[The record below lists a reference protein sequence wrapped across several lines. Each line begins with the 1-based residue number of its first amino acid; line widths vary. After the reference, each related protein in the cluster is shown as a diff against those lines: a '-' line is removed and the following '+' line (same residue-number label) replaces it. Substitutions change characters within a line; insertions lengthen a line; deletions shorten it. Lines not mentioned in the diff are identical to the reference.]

1 MLKCFVVDV
10 VEIVLDATFLNFVA
24 DVVVVVYYMAIV
36 CVVVVDVVAA
46 AVADDVVVVV
56 GVVVAELVDDWHRNS
71 LKVKWRSLLLLEKFE
86 VAVVVVAAAAERN

>member
-10 VEIVLDATFLNFVA
+10 VAIGLDATFLNFVA
-24 DVVVVVYYMAIV
+24 AVVVVVYYMAIV
-36 CVVVVDVVAA
+36 YVVVVDVVAA

-56 GVVVAELVDDWHRNS
+56 VVAAELVDDWHRNS

-86 VAVVVVAAAAERN
+86 VAVVVVAAAERN

>member
-10 VEIVLDATFLNFVA
+10 VAIVLDATFLNFVA
-24 DVVVVVYYMAIV
+24 AVVVVYYMAIV

-56 GVVVAELVDDWHRNS
+56 VVAAAAELVDDWHRNS

-86 VAVVVVAAAAERN
+86 VAVVVVAAAERN

>member
-10 VEIVLDATFLNFVA
+10 VAIVLDATFLNFVA
-24 DVVVVVYYMAIV
+24 AVVVVYYMAIEY
-36 CVVVVDVVAA
+36 VVVVDVVAV

-56 GVVVAELVDDWHRNS
+56 VVAAELVDDWHRNS

-86 VAVVVVAAAAERN
+86 VAVVVVAAAERN